1 MNKRVQSNKDT
12 NSAPEKDSTLSV
24 NKSKTRKKM
33 SKDEEQPALQK
44 TLTEMLFGVENKS
57 LDVKLPSKTLE
68 ELGYYFNNELELRQ
82 KGNDEK
88 FKFVDQAHYEF
99 LGDAIVDFIQQKMMK
114 DFKLKEVLLPL
125 DEHVKDIKAT
135 INNIFMSEDA
145 LTNPNKLML
154 ICCGSGAVRAGQ
166 WARSLCINDSLYKGT
181 IFGYLARAQE
191 QGYGVIVLNPN
202 LNHHIEYQEVKKR
215 VTRSNSKQDEN
226 AKEKVIIPIQYNET
240 PQHHFLYVYEQ
251 FVTKSAAKNLFIVAH
266 SFGGVSTINLLKEK
280 AIEIFPRLKRIG
292 FTDSVHSLR
301 SVKLPSNVLEFLKEN
316 CRNWVQ
322 SEEELDTEF
331 DIEYGCQSFS
341 AGTKIHELT
350 SFCCM
355 DSLFKFFC

>member
-1 MNKRVQSNKDT
+1 
-12 NSAPEKDSTLSV
+12 
-24 NKSKTRKKM
+24 
-33 SKDEEQPALQK
+33 
-44 TLTEMLFGVENKS
+44 
-57 LDVKLPSKTLE
+57 
-68 ELGYYFNNELELRQ
+68 
-82 KGNDEK
+82 
-88 FKFVDQAHYEF
+88 
-99 LGDAIVDFIQQKMMK
+99 MMK

-135 INNIFMSEDA
+135 RNNIFMSEDA
-145 LTNPNKLML
+145 LTNTNKLML

-181 IFGYLARAQE
+181 IFGYLAKAQE

-202 LNHHIEYQEVKKR
+202 LNHYIEYQEIKKR

-226 AKEKVIIPIQYNET
+226 ELEKVIIPIPHNET
-240 PQHHFLYVYEQ
+240 PQLHFLYVYEQ

-266 SFGGVSTINLLKEK
+266 SYGGVSTINLLKEK
-280 AIEIFPRLKRIG
+280 ATEIFPRLKRIG

-301 SVKLPSNVLEFLKEN
+301 SVKLPSNVMEFLKEN
-316 CRNWVQ
+316 CCNWVQ

-331 DIEYGCQSFS
+331 EIECGCQSFS

-355 DSLFKFFC
+355 DSLFKFFAESKLE